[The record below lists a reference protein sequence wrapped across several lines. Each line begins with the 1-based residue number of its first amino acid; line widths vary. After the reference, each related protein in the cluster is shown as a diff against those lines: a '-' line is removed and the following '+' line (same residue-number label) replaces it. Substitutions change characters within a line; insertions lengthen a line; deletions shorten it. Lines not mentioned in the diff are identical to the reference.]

1 MLYNSIDRKNVL
13 NCCSLFLNVRKL
25 YKSEKKVSLKLVTEL
40 QFQEVVNKLMVNN
53 SIFKNNDCLL
63 LDIIFTIVSVSVH

>member
-25 YKSEKKVSLKLVTEL
+25 YKSEKKS
-40 QFQEVVNKLMVNN
+40 
-53 SIFKNNDCLL
+53 
-63 LDIIFTIVSVSVH
+63 FTKTRYRTSVSRSSKQTNGQQLDL